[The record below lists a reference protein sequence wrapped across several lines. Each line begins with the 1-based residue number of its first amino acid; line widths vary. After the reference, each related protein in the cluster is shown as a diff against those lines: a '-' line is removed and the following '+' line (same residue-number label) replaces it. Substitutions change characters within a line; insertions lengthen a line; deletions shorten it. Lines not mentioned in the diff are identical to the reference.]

1 MFVAQVCRQTVVGYL
16 TSLHRHRLQKTCN
29 HGPFA
34 RRRPRGEN
42 RNRGV
47 RWRKACVPDRK
58 GGWLAGAGIA
68 YRVLDGPVLNGTAAR
83 GSAADLRAL
92 ADDVYGKDRDP
103 EAVRREQVWR
113 RQPGFALA
121 EARHGEF
128 LVGYASGMPLRPATS
143 WWRGLT
149 TPLPDDVTTEHAG
162 RTFAVTELLVRAA
175 WRRQGIGRELHE
187 LLLDGRG
194 EERATLTVP
203 PGAAAAQAAFRA
215 WGWRKIAR
223 TRDDTGP
230 VLDVLVLDLPWTPP
244 ASKDWWS

>member
-1 MFVAQVCRQTVVGYL
+1 M
-16 TSLHRHRLQKTCN
+16 
-29 HGPFA
+29 
-34 RRRPRGEN
+34 
-42 RNRGV
+42 
-47 RWRKACVPDRK
+47 
-58 GGWLAGAGIA
+58 AGAGIA
-68 YRVLDGPVLNGTAAR
+68 YRVLDGAGAR
-83 GSAADLRAL
+83 ESAADLFAL

-103 EAVRREQVWR
+103 EAVRREGVWR
-113 RQPGFALA
+113 RQPGFALV

-175 WRRQGIGRELHE
+175 WRRQGIARELHE

-203 PGAAAAQAAFRA
+203 PGAAAAQVAFRA

-223 TRDDTGP
+223 TRDDDAGP
-230 VLDVLVLDLPWTPP
+230 VLDVLVLDLPWVPP
-244 ASKDWWS
+244 ASKDWWD